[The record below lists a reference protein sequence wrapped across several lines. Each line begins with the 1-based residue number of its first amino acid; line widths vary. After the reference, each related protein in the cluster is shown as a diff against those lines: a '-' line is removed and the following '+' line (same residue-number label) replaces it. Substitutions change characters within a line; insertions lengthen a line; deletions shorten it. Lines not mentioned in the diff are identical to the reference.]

1 MNFKFK
7 IGTIWDTFSNADAL
21 SKLAEENL
29 SLKSDCPKIFALK
42 GKDLHLGIG
51 GSSALGVD
59 DGVPGDADLARAGH
73 SVAGM
78 ARCAADVG

>member
-42 GKDLHLGIG
+42 GKDLHLGGFLPGYPFSAMILLLFACSHDMPAEV
-51 GSSALGVD
+51 SSG
-59 DGVPGDADLARAGH
+59 PR
-73 SVAGM
+73 
-78 ARCAADVG
+78 R